1 MKSTAKGS
9 WQLLTGRQRKPPP
22 VRKGSVEMTDF
33 KNMYFKLFDQ
43 VTRAAN
49 ILQWAL
55 LEGEEAYIDSD
66 DPSIIQLFKNE
77 DERRGDQL

>member
-1 MKSTAKGS
+1 
-9 WQLLTGRQRKPPP
+9 
-22 VRKGSVEMTDF
+22 MTDF

-43 VTRAAN
+43 ATRAAN